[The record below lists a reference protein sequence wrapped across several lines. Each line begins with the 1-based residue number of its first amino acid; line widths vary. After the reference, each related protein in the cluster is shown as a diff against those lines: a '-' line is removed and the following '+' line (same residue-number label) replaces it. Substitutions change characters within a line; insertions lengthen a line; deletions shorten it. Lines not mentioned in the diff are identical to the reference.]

1 MNRSFGPWSTAI
13 ATGAN
18 PELNTFWKRRLAMLP
33 MLSQAAS
40 RVHRRTVLLLGVLA
54 AIGLAIPTLKWAGHS
69 PFGNAPAQDAAGAN
83 ESGATGNV
91 LATAA
96 GDDPAR
102 DRSVARNA
110 KSDDV
115 PEYLPRPTKEEEK
128 ILATLGK
135 RIDIDFNEVP
145 LEECIKLLADQ
156 TELPFWRDQA
166 TLADEGVALDQP
178 ISLKLKATRV
188 EAALNLLLTPIQLEF
203 VPENDVVLVT
213 TSAKAGEK
221 LITRTYPVRDL
232 VPAPEKPER
241 EETAAKKE
249 GSDATPPPPR
259 FARPFGSLMQAIE
272 SAVEPDSWECL
283 SGPGSMSPVPQTG
296 SLVIRQTW
304 RIHRQILQLLRDLRE
319 AKRSGPPAPANAP
332 GGV

>member
-1 MNRSFGPWSTAI
+1 
-13 ATGAN
+13 
-18 PELNTFWKRRLAMLP
+18 

-54 AIGLAIPTLKWAGHS
+54 AIGLAIPTLKWSGHS
-69 PFGNAPAQDAAGAN
+69 PFGNVAGQGTAVPGD
-83 ESGATGNV
+83 SGATGSGLV
-91 LATAA
+91 AAA

-102 DRSVARNA
+102 DRSVAGNA

-115 PEYLPRPTKEEEK
+115 PEYLPRPTKEEEN

-145 LEECIKLLADQ
+145 LEECIKLLGEK
-156 TELPFWRDQA
+156 TELPFWLDRP

-178 ISLKLKATRV
+178 IRMNLKATRV
-188 EAALNLLLTPIQLEF
+188 EAVLRLMLKPLQLEF
-203 VPENDVVLVT
+203 VPENDVVLIT
-213 TSAKAGEK
+213 TSAKAGEN
-221 LITRTYPVRDL
+221 LSTRTYPVRDL
-232 VPAPEKPER
+232 VAAPEKPER
-241 EETAAKKE
+241 EETTAKKE
-249 GSDATPPPPR
+249 GSDATPSPPR
-259 FARPFGSLMQAIE
+259 RGGPFNSLMQAIE
-272 SAVEPDSWECL
+272 SAVEPDTWECL